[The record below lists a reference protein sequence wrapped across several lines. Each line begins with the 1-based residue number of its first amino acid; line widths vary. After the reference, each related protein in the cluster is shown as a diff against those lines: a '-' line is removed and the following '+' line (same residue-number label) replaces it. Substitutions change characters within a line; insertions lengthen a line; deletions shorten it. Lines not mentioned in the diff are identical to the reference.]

1 MTEFWI
7 DDESCKV
14 LELNYL
20 LLIKHKYSIIGPSPV
35 ILFSVIDFFFENN
48 DSSSTC
54 FSKRMSLWQLLLQ
67 LSDLAPLSAVNTR
80 SAVQL

>member
-1 MTEFWI
+1 MTELWI
-7 DDESCKV
+7 DDERCKM

-20 LLIKHKYSIIGPSPV
+20 LLIKHEYATIDPSPV
-35 ILFSVIDFFFENN
+35 ILFSVIVFFFENN
-48 DSSSTC
+48 NSSSTC
-54 FSKRMSLWQLLLQ
+54 FSKRMSLWQQLLQ